1 MKSLILV
8 RYGELGLKGKNKRQ
22 FIIRLAENMRASLH
36 DLDGWSVRT
45 TQGRLWVETED
56 KQAVIRRLT
65 KVFGIYSFSPVVEAE
80 KELSAICDAAYE
92 VLMAAL
98 PSGGT
103 FKVETKR
110 ADKSYP
116 MLSPDISREVASALF
131 DRLDQR
137 WAADMHTPQRTI
149 NIEIRVEGAYVYGEV
164 IPGAGGLPVGCSG
177 KAVLMLSGGI
187 DSPVAGYMAL
197 KRGVNIEAVHFYS
210 FPFTGEKSKE
220 KVLDLCQL
228 LAERMPGNIR
238 LHVVHFTEIQKAI
251 RANCREDYTITIM
264 RRIMFRIAERIAHQ
278 RGALAI
284 YTGESVG
291 QVASQ
296 TLESMVTINNVT
308 QMPVLRP
315 LVGMDKEDIIKIAK
329 DIGSY
334 ETSIQ
339 PFEDCCTIF
348 LPKFPAIRPRI
359 DESEKQ
365 EKALDIEALI
375 TEALEKTQLIHIGNH
390 VPTARAK
397 V

>member
-8 RYGELGLKGKNKRQ
+8 RYGELGLKGKNKKQ
-22 FIIRLAENMRASLH
+22 FIIRLAENMRAALF
-36 DLDGWSVRT
+36 DLEGWSVKT
-45 TQGRLWVETED
+45 TQGRLWVEADD
-56 KQAVIRRLT
+56 KQAALKRLT
-65 KVFGIYSFSPVVEAE
+65 KVFGIYSLSPVVETE

-92 VLMAAL
+92 VLMASL
-98 PSGGT
+98 PNGGT

-110 ADKSYP
+110 ADKSFP
-116 MLSPDISREVASALF
+116 MTSPEISKTVGSALF

-137 WAADMHTPQRTI
+137 WDADMHTPQRTI
-149 NIEIRVEGAYVYGEV
+149 YVEIRVEGAYVYGEV

-177 KAVLMLSGGI
+177 KALLMLSGGI

-220 KVLDLCQL
+220 KVLDLCRL

-238 LHVVHFTEIQKAI
+238 LHIVHFTEIQKAI

-264 RRIMFRIAERIAHQ
+264 RRFMFRIAERIAHQ

-308 QMPVLRP
+308 LLPVLRP
-315 LVGMDKEDIIKIAK
+315 LVGMDKEDIIRVAK
-329 DIGSY
+329 DLGSF

-348 LPKFPAIRPRI
+348 VPKFPVIRPSI
-359 DESEKQ
+359 EEAEKQ
-365 EKALDIEALI
+365 EQNLDIEGLI
-375 TEALEKTQLIHIGNH
+375 SEALAKTQLINIGNH
-390 VPTARAK
+390 TVRRG
-397 V
+397 